1 MGGERVGR
9 VVREINGFYS
19 VWTDASEQWMC
30 SVRKS
35 SDKIKPCVGDI
46 VSFESVGDFEGR
58 IVHVEVRERELIR
71 PRIANVDACL
81 IVCAATHPQLQRYI
95 LDKMLVHV
103 WAARMQPLL
112 CVTKVDA
119 WQHEDVPLV
128 AELVRTYGALG
139 VGVYGIDYR
148 DASTVEAIAHAL
160 KGRLGVLAGA
170 SGVGKSTLLNA
181 LVGDARAQTDAV
193 STKTGRGRHATRH
206 VQLYRLA
213 SGGWIAD
220 SPGFSQLSIDDV
232 SMDDVRRGFPEFA
245 QVACAFRDCT
255 HVHEPH
261 CAVREAVEGGV
272 IAGSRHAHYAAMME
286 EKRLAR
292 KW

>member
-1 MGGERVGR
+1 MRLERGR
-9 VVREINGFYS
+9 VVREVNGFYS
-19 VWTDASEQWMC
+19 VWTDASGQWMC
-30 SVRKS
+30 GVRKS
-35 SDKIKPCVGDI
+35 SDKIKPCVGDV
-46 VSFESVGDFEGR
+46 VSFECTGDREGR
-58 IVHVEVRERELIR
+58 IVAVDVRERELIR
-71 PRIANVDACL
+71 PRIANVDVCL

-119 WQHEDVPLV
+119 QQCEHVPLV
-128 AELVRTYGALG
+128 AELARTYVPLG
-139 VGVYGIDYR
+139 VGVYAIDYR
-148 DASTVEAIAHAL
+148 DASSVVAIARAL
-160 KGRLGVLAGA
+160 EGRLGVLAGA

-181 LVGDARAQTDAV
+181 LVGDARAQTDAI

-220 SPGFSQLSIDDV
+220 SPGFSQLSLDDV
-232 SMDDVRRGFPEFA
+232 SMDDVRRGFPEFDR
-245 QVACAFRDCT
+245 VGCAFRDCT

-261 CAVREAVEGGV
+261 CAVREAVAHGV
-272 IAGSRHAHYAAMME
+272 IDATRHAHYAAMVE